1 MGTTQKQAV
10 RGSKLF
16 KKKRKD
22 LWAQP
27 QQKLGSDPTTLSS
40 QEAPASRGLELEEAT
55 GPLAGGLST
64 KAPPPILGEGHR
76 GPASCRPP
84 GWSPLAS
91 APQWRRPQPRC
102 PDLSAAMASGGVASR
117 PGGAA
122 RRPQEPVKDADS
134 RLGRRGL
141 KQDKSE

>member
-16 KKKRKD
+16 KKKIKD

-55 GPLAGGLST
+55 GPLASGLSQKPT
-64 KAPPPILGEGHR
+64 ATNSGR
-76 GPASCRPP
+76 GPQRPCQLQAP
-84 GWSPLAS
+84 GVVTTGFSPPVE
-91 APQWRRPQPRC
+91 APTAQVP
-102 PDLSAAMASGGVASR
+102 
-117 PGGAA
+117 
-122 RRPQEPVKDADS
+122 
-134 RLGRRGL
+134 
-141 KQDKSE
+141 